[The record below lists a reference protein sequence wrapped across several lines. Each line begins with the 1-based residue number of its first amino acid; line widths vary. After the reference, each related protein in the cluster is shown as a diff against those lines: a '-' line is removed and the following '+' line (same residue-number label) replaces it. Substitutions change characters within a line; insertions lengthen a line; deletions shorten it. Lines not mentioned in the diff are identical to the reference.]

1 MLCRSTMKSRKLA
14 GLLFAIIL
22 SLAGCTGDLE
32 ANEADEPAEDN
43 VPPGLSSYYF
53 DASDSSDNLTNSTGD
68 NLVDILFTQG
78 KKLNWSSVEIRILID
93 DNPPVNCVADDSSA
107 SCTYASDSDM
117 TWGVGESITI
127 SEGSNT
133 ELCDGSTNCIIDV
146 EISKTVDGTSHIIA
160 DEEVDVE

>member
-1 MLCRSTMKSRKLA
+1 MKSQKLT

-22 SLAGCTGDLE
+22 SLAGCTGDVDDDE
-32 ANEADEPAEDN
+32 KGITHVDNEPS
-43 VPPGLSSYYF
+43 GSLSIYHF
-53 DASDSSDNLTNSTGD
+53 EASDSSDNLTNSTGD
-68 NLVDILFTQG
+68 NMIDIVLNQG
-78 KKLNWSSVEIRILID
+78 QQGSLNWSSVEIRISID
-93 DNPPVNCVADDSSA
+93 SDAPVNCVVDDSSA
-107 SCTYASDSDM
+107 PCTYASDSDL
-117 TWGVGESITI
+117 TWDVGESITI